1 MAKILRLRGSQYEFQ
16 MMFSVKEL
24 TRHSLLACTWPTR
37 ERVADASTLSRESQY
52 FLAEY
57 TQLRRKGIFCRWELL
72 GYSLLVRPESQ
83 NGYNSEIKKC
93 TFIRFKLKIFKGQN
107 SS

>member
-24 TRHSLLACTWPTR
+24 TRHSLLACTMPTR

-83 NGYNSEIKKC
+83 NGYNRTVTTQDQS
-93 TFIRFKLKIFKGQN
+93 Q
-107 SS
+107 